1 MSEIKNIGIGTLDS
15 SDNSINVYSIS
26 APDGVDNILDS
37 IKDDMESSL
46 SNKGVDVS
54 YYGAYNNQAL
64 IDDNN
69 FFLELQNLNDDSE
82 FLYIKNGLT
91 AIDSLSDAEQIAL
104 TAKEFQKLESAN
116 QVIRF
121 FILEME
127 NVFLLCRINPYN
139 QIIKNKK
146 GLKFVG
152 TESGSTSFDIFYGIV
167 FPEYVSAVLDKTT
180 KKLSVVSPFDFEK
193 MFNLKVVRMA
203 QAQHVFSLFK
213 NGTNTIG
220 KNHIRVTFSQSLSV
234 EKLRTRQITYLSSF
248 DKNQVESYEIHNIT
262 EAMKHLNS
270 EDKLKVVNNTI
281 DVQTEAQLKT
291 FVAILHNSILHRM
304 LTNVYEAI

>member
-1 MSEIKNIGIGTLDS
+1 MSKIKNIGIGTIDS
-15 SDNSINVYSIS
+15 NDNSITIYSIS
-26 APDGVDNILDS
+26 SPNNIDNMLDS
-37 IKDDMESSL
+37 IKDDMEDSL
-46 SNKGVDVS
+46 SNKNVDVS

-64 IDDNN
+64 IDDDS
-69 FFLELQNLNDDSE
+69 FFLDLEHLGDDSE

-91 AIDSLSDAEQIAL
+91 AIDSLSDAEQITL
-104 TAKEFQKLESAN
+104 TAKEFQKLESEQ

-127 NVFLLCRINPYN
+127 NEFLLCRINPYN

-167 FPEYVSAVLDKTT
+167 FPEYVSAVLNKKTN
-180 KKLSVVSPFDFEK
+180 KLSVVSPFDFEK

-203 QAQHVFSLFK
+203 QAQNVFSLFK

-220 KNHIRVTFSQSLSV
+220 KNHITVTFSQSLSV

-262 EAMKHLNS
+262 EAMKHLSS
-270 EDKLKVVNNTI
+270 EEQLEVVNNKI
-281 DVQTEAQLKT
+281 DVQTEKQFKT
-291 FVAILHNSILHRM
+291 FAAILHNSILHRM

>member
-1 MSEIKNIGIGTLDS
+1 MSKIVNIGIGTIDVN
-15 SDNSINVYSIS
+15 DNSIKVYSVS
-26 APDGVDNILDS
+26 APDNVDDILDS

-46 SNKGVDVS
+46 SNKEVDVS
-54 YYGAYNNQAL
+54 YFGAYDNQAL

-69 FFLELQNLNDDSE
+69 FFLELQDLDSDSE
-82 FLYIKNGLT
+82 FFYIKEGLT
-91 AIDSLSDAEQIAL
+91 DIDSLSDVEQISL
-104 TAKEFQKLESAN
+104 TAKDFKKIEESN
-116 QVIRF
+116 QVMKF

-127 NVFLLCRINPYN
+127 TRFLLCRINPYN

-167 FPEYVSAVLDKTT
+167 FPEYVSAVLEKTT
-180 KKLSVVSPFDFEK
+180 KRLSIVSPFDFEK

-203 QAQHVFSLFK
+203 QAQNVFNLFK
-213 NGTNTIG
+213 SGTNTIG
-220 KNHIRVTFSQSLSV
+220 KSHIKVTFSQSLSV

-248 DKNQVESYEIHNIT
+248 DKSQVESYEVHNIT
-262 EAMKHLNS
+262 EAMKHLS
-270 EDKLKVVNNTI
+270 TEDQLKVVNNTI
-281 DVQTEAQLKT
+281 DVQTEKQLKT